1 MVINMTQISIN
12 IDTPVVSVDE
22 FVRRSGIPLPTV
34 RKQISAGIIP
44 ILPRAKRNEKVNV
57 NMIAYM
63 VKCALAGDMNATT
76 ASNK

>member
-1 MVINMTQISIN
+1 MTHIRIN
-12 IDTPVVSVDE
+12 IDTPVVSVAE

-34 RKQISAGIIP
+34 RKQIAAGIIP
-44 ILPRAKRNEKVNV
+44 ILPREKRNEKVNV

-63 VKCALAGDMNATT
+63 VKCALAGGMNASI